1 MDNLWNEYKELD
13 PSYYGIQIKGSE
25 CINERLSKESCLEF
39 IKKHFTEGN
48 KKEALNFP
56 FQEEFKNNGKH
67 QHTVA
72 LYFLGLHL
80 KNLFNEKLKHRL
92 GELMPSERFEDWYCL
107 KYTWFLTCLYHDTA
121 SSIEDCHKNLFW
133 QKTKNSFDY
142 FKKEFNIRYTP
153 FSHKPLREGVSLVR
167 FSESLV
173 KKYFYYRIDQNRLDH
188 GIFGGYYLFDRLY
201 KNFCE
206 KTKNVD
212 WKKKDCE
219 WIEGLSYRL
228 VHLDH
233 FAYIADAIICH
244 NLWCAYD
251 SKSIKKYREYGLDPL
266 IIEEDFEAN
275 NTNFV
280 QNKNKNKKLNIDDH
294 PLQFMLCLLDTIEP
308 VKRFSNSKNNMRIEA
323 YDVLQKISIEQ
334 EGDDGIKIKWCPY
347 LKELNSS
354 GFESWMKDIKEL
366 DKWMAV
372 TLLQEGE
379 NSVTIIFNSR

>member
-1 MDNLWNEYKELD
+1 MDNLWNKYEELD

-39 IKKHFTEGN
+39 IKKHFSEGN

-121 SSIEDCHKNLFW
+121 SHIEKFYIE
-133 QKTKNSFDY
+133 SFLPERKKSLDY
-142 FKKEFNIRYTP
+142 YLGRFDIQYTP
-153 FSHKPLREGVSLVR
+153 YNHIPLRKGISLVR
-167 FSESLV
+167 FSEALV
-173 KKYFYYRIDQNRLDH
+173 KNYFYYRMNRGNLDH
-188 GIFGGYYLFDRLY
+188 GIIGGYYLFDRLY

-251 SKSIKKYREYGLDPL
+251 SKKIKEYREYGLDPL
-266 IIEEDFEAN
+266 IIGEDFEAN

-280 QNKNKNKKLNIDDH
+280 QNKNRNKKLNIDDH

-308 VKRFSNSKNNMRIEA
+308 VKRLSNFENSIEMDA
-323 YDVLQKISIEQ
+323 YDVLQKISIE
-334 EGDDGIKIKWCPY
+334 EEWGDGIKIKWCSY
-347 LKELNSS
+347 LKELNSN

-366 DKWMAV
+366 EKWMAV
-372 TLLQEGE
+372 TLLHEGE